1 MSAIGEP
8 VRTFDIPDP
17 EEVPDELPQADPE
30 AVPEPA
36 AVPG

>member
-8 VRTFDIPDP
+8 VRTLDIPDP
-17 EEVPDELPQADPE
+17 EEVPDELPQAEPE
-30 AVPEPA
+30 TVPEPA

>member
-8 VRTFDIPDP
+8 VRTHDIPDP
-17 EEVPDELPQADPE
+17 EEVPDELPQVEPE
-30 AVPEPA
+30 TTPEPA